1 MPQMVWVTEE
11 LRKQITPVNKLKS
24 NKENNYV
31 VDIWSLRLYQ
41 DNEITMDTVDIN
53 TAAKKE
59 ITSFLRLGL
68 STSF

>member
-1 MPQMVWVTEE
+1 MVWVTEE